1 MIIFQPLQNKPNQ
14 GPDVYLL
21 EGEGKGTCL
30 LCVCAG
36 ECVCAG
42 FMLFYSCH
50 VRIRFPNNNGRV
62 GFWVGIFFFGFVF
75 VSFSRK
81 GKDKENS

>member
-1 MIIFQPLQNKPNQ
+1 MIIFQPLQNKPNE

-36 ECVCAG
+36 ACVCAG

-81 GKDKENS
+81 RKDKENS